1 MESALMIRL
10 NKEWGG
16 LLMLAMFS
24 GALFVLALI
33 YGLFLMI
40 KDRNVTKKK
49 LKRMTDNRLLTAV
62 SNWMFHYY
70 REGLEEPELLVQ
82 IPDVHRH
89 VLTLPIV
96 NEEIGCGGIP
106 QLLANHGMD
115 MLIYGK
121 EAAEAW
127 GLNFYAEALK
137 EAIRRSAAD
146 PGNVAEGLY
155 DDLESEI
162 YTPEQQAEYQKTL
175 LRVIHENI
183 DSFGF

>member
-1 MESALMIRL
+1 
-10 NKEWGG
+10 
-16 LLMLAMFS
+16 
-24 GALFVLALI
+24 
-33 YGLFLMI
+33 
-40 KDRNVTKKK
+40 
-49 LKRMTDNRLLTAV
+49 MTDNRLLTAV
-62 SNWMFHYY
+62 SNWLFHYY

-146 PGNVAEGLY
+146 PVTWRKDCMRIWKARF
-155 DDLESEI
+155 I
-162 YTPEQQAEYQKTL
+162 
-175 LRVIHENI
+175 RRNI
-183 DSFGF
+183 RRSIRRRCFA